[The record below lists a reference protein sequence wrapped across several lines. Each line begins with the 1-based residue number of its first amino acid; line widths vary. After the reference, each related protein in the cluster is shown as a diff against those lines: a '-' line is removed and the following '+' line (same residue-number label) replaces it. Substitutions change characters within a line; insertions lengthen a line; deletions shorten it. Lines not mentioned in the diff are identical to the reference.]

1 MRIGE
6 LARDRIEKS
15 AVDWSPANT
24 WGGLN
29 TLAFA
34 ILSGTAMP
42 GRIGIRLEPV
52 CYSAFGG
59 AAQAIQYREMPSSPD
74 FTLIGFSQQGSVR
87 HFAFQCRNDD
97 WSHSDFTVDA
107 DTNLIRR
114 YGISLQELPLLCRRL
129 LEETLPVTPGC
140 ALIFGEEKMQR
151 HADQREARER
161 IAQVKNRPPRKP
173 NSDNLGQAWRGP
185 SF

>member
-1 MRIGE
+1 MNRRKHSAA
-6 LARDRIEKS
+6 AR
-15 AVDWSPANT
+15 
-24 WGGLN
+24 L
-29 TLAFA
+29 
-34 ILSGTAMP
+34 
-42 GRIGIRLEPV
+42 
-52 CYSAFGG
+52 
-59 AAQAIQYREMPSSPD
+59 IQCREMSSRPD

-129 LEETLPVTPGC
+129 LEETSPVTPGC
-140 ALIFGEEKMQR
+140 VLIFGEDKMQR
-151 HADQREARER
+151 HADQRQTSER
-161 IAQVKNRPPRKP
+161 IAQEKKRPPRKP